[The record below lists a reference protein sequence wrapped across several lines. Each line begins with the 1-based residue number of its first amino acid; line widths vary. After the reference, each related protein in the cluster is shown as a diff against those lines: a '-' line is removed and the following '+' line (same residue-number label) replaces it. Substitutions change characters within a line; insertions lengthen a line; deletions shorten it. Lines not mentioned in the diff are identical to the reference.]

1 MAFLRFGEIL
11 SGGELTPADAK
22 RHVWSNVRRPVNS
35 HAFGRFWRSGLGCG
49 RNQRM
54 AGKNVGASL

>member
-11 SGGELTPADAK
+11 SGGELTPPEAK

-35 HAFGRFWRSGLGCG
+35 PAFGRFWRSGLDCR
-49 RNQRM
+49 RNERM
-54 AGKNVGASL
+54 AGKNVGATL